1 MAEKKFITCD
11 GNYAAAHV
19 AYMFSEVAAIYPI
32 TPSSTMAELVDE
44 WAAQGRKN
52 IFGETVKVVE
62 MQSEAG
68 AAGAVHGSLQSG
80 ALTSTFTA
88 SQGLLLMIP
97 NMYKISGELLPG
109 VFHVS
114 ARALAAQSLSIFGD
128 HQDVMAARQTGFA
141 MLATSSVQEVM
152 DLAGIAHLVS
162 LKARV
167 PFLHFFDGFRTSHE
181 IQKIEL
187 IDEAALTALLDRDAL
202 KEFRAQRVEILTHT
216 AVIFT
221 SRTTVDSFFHICE
234 EARITVPE
242 TMKYICQ
249 TEAVALYL
257 QKYIVYRK
265 RKISF
270 ADGSFTSLIELIIK
284 HKEEKFLLALSEPHK
299 PELPETLAKLKL
311 SFDPVILARTV
322 AGDLDDVKMA
332 DYDLLAL
339 YSPSDV
345 KTLIEK
351 FGTDGLPAV
360 AVFGEGTLRAAL
372 GAGIT
377 VLANAPTPE
386 APSMVKAIDIY
397 LQKVQKG
404 EEIEP
409 VELVTD
415 ARKEEFIRSQQHKLA
430 KKGRTRRPTTE
441 SRK

>member
-1 MAEKKFITCD
+1 MK
-11 GNYAAAHV
+11 
-19 AYMFSEVAAIYPI
+19 
-32 TPSSTMAELVDE
+32 
-44 WAAQGRKN
+44 
-52 IFGETVKVVE
+52 VK
-62 MQSEAG
+62 
-68 AAGAVHGSLQSG
+68 
-80 ALTSTFTA
+80 
-88 SQGLLLMIP
+88 
-97 NMYKISGELLPG
+97 
-109 VFHVS
+109 
-114 ARALAAQSLSIFGD
+114 
-128 HQDVMAARQTGFA
+128 
-141 MLATSSVQEVM
+141 SV
-152 DLAGIAHLVS
+152 LVS
-162 LKARV
+162 QPRPAVIEKSPFYELSQKHHVEIAYRPFIRV
-167 PFLHFFDGFRTSHE
+167 EGVS
-181 IQKIEL
+181 
-187 IDEAALTALLDRDAL
+187 L

-322 AGDLDDVKMA
+322 AGDLDDVKMT

-351 FGTDGLPAV
+351 FGTDGLPRGRNHRAGQRPDARSPLDGQGHRHLPAKGAERRGDRAGGTGDRRPQGRV
-360 AVFGEGTLRAAL
+360 HPQPAAQAGQEG
-372 GAGIT
+372 
-377 VLANAPTPE
+377 PH
-386 APSMVKAIDIY
+386 APSDHGI
-397 LQKVQKG
+397 
-404 EEIEP
+404 P
-409 VELVTD
+409 
-415 ARKEEFIRSQQHKLA
+415 
-430 KKGRTRRPTTE
+430 
-441 SRK
+441 